1 MAHGLLAAAVAA
13 TGGNNALS
21 AAGAAISAEAAAP
34 VLAHYLYGKEA
45 ADLNAD
51 EKATISSITS
61 LVGAGVGATTGT
73 DSGIAQGAQ
82 SAGTAVDNN
91 YLGTGVNL
99 FGWQIG
105 QDQYAEFGQE
115 MEAACAISPEAC
127 QEVRQK
133 WHDLS
138 VKQSGLTEEGVVA
151 WHEKLDATFKNLYG
165 QCQGDTSC
173 VAYLDLQKELVSITH
188 LGLHEDL
195 GVVGVNLKHA
205 LDIQQGNWGT
215 LALDALADFGDFIP
229 AVATKPISQGV
240 DKLVELGGEVF
251 VLSKGVWSKA
261 TGSVADSAKSVAQTQ
276 QLRHEL
282 LDNFTGTK
290 EKVKQAEITINGH
303 LIKANPQISQNA
315 AIFDGVSEQDVM
327 SYFKQLTGV
336 DKLPKAEKMGHLKD
350 LDGNQAIVYAVKKD
364 GLTYNLRNGSSSID
378 KTEARWTIEVTGT
391 SGYQV
396 GEKVLTRPRVE
407 IKFADKID

>member
-73 DSGIAQGAQ
+73 DSGTAQGAQ

-215 LALDALADFGDFIP
+215 LLLDALADFSFVPAPSLVSQGAKLILVNKLTQSGVKFNKQALVAIRELPNGKVVFLETGQVGVAGIKDAGLAHIVKEHAGDF
-229 AVATKPISQGV
+229 
-240 DKLVELGGEVF
+240 
-251 VLSKGVWSKA
+251 
-261 TGSVADSAKSVAQTQ
+261 AKV
-276 QLRHEL
+276 
-282 LDNFTGTK
+282 GIK
-290 EKVKQAEITINGH
+290 EKDIPKAVMDAVNHGKFLGYQGKGTGRAIYQVTVNGKTQN
-303 LIKANPQISQNA
+303 IAVTVGSNGYIVGANP
-315 AIFDGVSEQDVM
+315 
-327 SYFKQLTGV
+327 
-336 DKLPKAEKMGHLKD
+336 
-350 LDGNQAIVYAVKKD
+350 
-364 GLTYNLRNGSSSID
+364 
-378 KTEARWTIEVTGT
+378 T
-391 SGYQV
+391 SV
-396 GEKVLTRPRVE
+396 VR
-407 IKFADKID
+407 

>member
-1 MAHGLLAAAVAA
+1 AHGLLAAAVAA
-13 TGGNNALS
+13 TGGNNALT

-34 VLAHYLYGKEA
+34 VLAHYLYGKAA

-61 LVGAGVGATTGT
+61 LVGAGVGATTGA
-73 DSGIAQGAQ
+73 DANLAQGAQ

-91 YLGTGVNL
+91 FLTA
-99 FGWQIG
+99 IK
-105 QDQYAEFGQE
+105 QYPEFGQE
-115 MEAACAISPEAC
+115 MEAACAMSAEAC
-127 QEVRQK
+127 QETRQK
-133 WHDLS
+133 WYDLS

-151 WHEKLDATFKNLYG
+151 WHEKLDATFKNLYA

-173 VAYLDLQKELVSITH
+173 VAYLDLQKESASITH
-188 LGLHEDL
+188 LGLHEEL
-195 GVVGVNLKHA
+195 GVLGINLKHT

-229 AVATKPISQGV
+229 AVTTKPISQGV

-282 LDNFTGTK
+282 FDNFTGTK
-290 EKVKQAEITINGH
+290 AQIKQAEITINGH
-303 LIKANPQISQNA
+303 LIKANPQISEGA

-336 DKLPKAEKMGHLKD
+336 DNLPKAEKIPHLKD
-350 LDGNQAIVYAVKKD
+350 LDGNQAIFYAVKKD

-378 KTEARWTIEVTGT
+378 KTKARWTIEVTGVK
-391 SGYQV
+391 GYQV
-396 GEKVLTRPRVE
+396 GERVLTRKFVE
-407 IKFADKID
+407 VKFR

>member
-1 MAHGLLAAAVAA
+1 MGV
-13 TGGNNALS
+13 
-21 AAGAAISAEAAAP
+21 
-34 VLAHYLYGKEA
+34 
-45 ADLNAD
+45 
-51 EKATISSITS
+51 
-61 LVGAGVGATTGT
+61 GVGASSGS
-73 DSGIAQGAQ
+73 DSSIAQGAQ

-151 WHEKLDATFKNLYG
+151 WYEKLDATFKNLYG

-173 VAYLDLQKELVSITH
+173 VAYLDLQKEVVSITH